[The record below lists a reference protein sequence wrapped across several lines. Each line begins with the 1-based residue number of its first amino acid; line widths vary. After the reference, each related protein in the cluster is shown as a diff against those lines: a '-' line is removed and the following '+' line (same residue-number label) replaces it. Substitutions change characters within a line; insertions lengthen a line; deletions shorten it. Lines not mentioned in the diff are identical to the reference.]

1 WASVIGH
8 NLLTGEAVEGRYRVI
23 DALHTE
29 QIVVEDV
36 AGRAYRVGLGADS
49 DVVADRVSV
58 VRGDAVLV
66 RTDRVEVGGRLVG
79 ELIAAL
85 PRGARRVYVTGVLL
99 LHGAVDEL
107 PAVAGWMKRIE
118 VIGGET
124 WLRAAGVSDMAWL
137 AQAVVERGSLVV
149 RAEYGVGGEASAVEL
164 PEEPGRVFTIRLPG
178 LPSLA
183 GLLVEVGD
191 VVVAG

>member
-1 WASVIGH
+1 
-8 NLLTGEAVEGRYRVI
+8 
-23 DALHTE
+23 
-29 QIVVEDV
+29 
-36 AGRAYRVGLGADS
+36 
-49 DVVADRVSV
+49 
-58 VRGDAVLV
+58 
-66 RTDRVEVGGRLVG
+66 
-79 ELIAAL
+79 
-85 PRGARRVYVTGVLL
+85 TGVLM

-124 WLRAAGVSDMAWL
+124 WLRAAGASDMAWL

-191 VVVAG
+191 EIVAGQPVARYVDDAALERAEGEVERTVRVLAAAEAAVVGAEELAVSEQARWAGDVLWAQGEL